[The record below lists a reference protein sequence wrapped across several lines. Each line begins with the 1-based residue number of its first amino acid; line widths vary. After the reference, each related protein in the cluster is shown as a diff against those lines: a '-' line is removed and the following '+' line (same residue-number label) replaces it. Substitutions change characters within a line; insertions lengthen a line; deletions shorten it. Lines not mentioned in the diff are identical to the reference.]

1 VPENNTWHL
10 CPREPIGDGFTA
22 QPDSPLL
29 PFMFS
34 LAGANVLLFTTDSS
48 IKKINLIKIIKT
60 K

>member
-1 VPENNTWHL
+1 M
-10 CPREPIGDGFTA
+10 GDGFTT
-22 QPDSPLL
+22 QPDSSLL

-48 IKKINLIKIIKT
+48 IKNINLIKIIKT